1 MVLKNQKKRVVIS
14 GSPGAGKTSIIM
26 ALKNKGYTIFE
37 EYSRNLI
44 KSAQSDGIENM
55 FLEDPILFSKKV
67 LRVRQKQFTAIKNYS
82 NPKNNIIY
90 YDRGVHD
97 TYAYLKAIGKQNL
110 YFENIIKNYNYDF
123 IFLVPPWEKIY
134 VKDSGRFETFKQA
147 KMYYPFIKEA
157 YSINHKV
164 IEVPL
169 TSISNRILF
178 IETYIQSHV

>member
-67 LRVRQKQFTAIKNYS
+67 LRVRQKQFTAI
-82 NPKNNIIY
+82 NIM
-90 YDRGVHD
+90 
-97 TYAYLKAIGKQNL
+97 IGE
-110 YFENIIKNYNYDF
+110 YMTPMHI
-123 IFLVPPWEKIY
+123 
-134 VKDSGRFETFKQA
+134 
-147 KMYYPFIKEA
+147 
-157 YSINHKV
+157 
-164 IEVPL
+164 
-169 TSISNRILF
+169 
-178 IETYIQSHV
+178 